1 MVVYACVFGI
11 HWLLKEWGDAA
22 LTEPVAVTTWLI
34 LYRFPVLGLDPWV
47 TWASY
52 FLADVWIGW
61 RIYRSKTPSESV
73 VLGIALGGLVGGNVG
88 RMIEGAL
95 DYASMDVG
103 GGQWLAVNFPDA
115 ALVLGAMVLATIWV
129 RRLLS

>member
-11 HWLLKEWGDAA
+11 HWLLKEGGDAA

-34 LYRFPVLGLDPWV
+34 LYRFPVLRIGPLGYLGQLLSRRCLDR
-47 TWASY
+47 
-52 FLADVWIGW
+52 LAHLSITDSIGVRGAW
-61 RIYRSKTPSESV
+61 DRPR
-73 VLGIALGGLVGGNVG
+73 GIGGQHVG
-88 RMIEGAL
+88 RMVEGAL

-103 GGQWLAVNFPDA
+103 GGRWLAVNFPDSV
-115 ALVLGAMVLATIWV
+115 LVLGAMLLATIWI